1 MKKIFFGNSGLT
13 STSANHVANLAKEF
27 VQNVECDL
35 NNVELINSSVVLI
48 GTSDYNVLKEGWNNE
63 TLKSVAEKLNYV
75 SQAKSLIAW
84 LREAIKARQALL
96 DEVKNMEMSDWAKL
110 FELELPK
117 YPAKRA
123 TITREN
129 VIAGFTIKKRNR
141 MYVLETQASTIGKYI
156 HPDGNFAKA
165 RKEYQK
171 RLHNKH
177 DVNGNGRDT
186 LLIKYTPSCDESLL
200 EETYFNLQNLHR
212 ECQAEL
218 NGILHEI
225 DEAVRM
231 DEVAACAEFTPLFNA
246 FQRDMCELDARF
258 QEYKVNE
265 SKRIGDLK
273 IIIPDDLKPIYNLVN
288 SLGKNKA

>member
-1 MKKIFFGNSGLT
+1 MNKIFFGNSGLT

-35 NNVELINSSVVLI
+35 NNVELVNSAVVLI
-48 GTSDYNVLKEGWNNE
+48 GTSDYNVLKEGWNND
-63 TLKSVAEKLNYV
+63 TLKSVAEKLDYV

-84 LREAIKARQALL
+84 LREAIKARKALL
-96 DEVKNMEMSDWAKL
+96 DEIKDMEMPVWAKL
-110 FELELPK
+110 FEIELPI
-117 YPAKRA
+117 YPKKRA
-123 TITREN
+123 TITKEQ

-141 MYVLETQASTIGKYI
+141 MYALETKASTIGKYI

-186 LLIKYTPSCDESLL
+186 LLYQYRPSCDESLL

-218 NGILHEI
+218 NGILYEI
-225 DEAVRM
+225 DEIVRM
-231 DEVAACAEFTPLFNA
+231 DEVEACAEFTPLFNA
-246 FQRDMCELDARF
+246 FQKDMCALDARF
-258 QEYKVNE
+258 QEYKINE

-273 IIIPDDLKPIYNLVN
+273 IAIPDDLKPIYNIVN
-288 SLGKNKA
+288 SLGKK

>member
-1 MKKIFFGNSGLT
+1 MNKIFFGNSGLT

-35 NNVELINSSVVLI
+35 NNVELVNSAVVLI
-48 GTSDYNVLKEGWNNE
+48 GTSDYNVLKEGWNND
-63 TLKSVAEKLNYV
+63 TLKSVAEKLDYV

-84 LREAIKARQALL
+84 LREAIKARKVLL
-96 DEVKNMEMSDWAKL
+96 DEIKDMEINDWAKL
-110 FELELPK
+110 FEIEIPK
-117 YPAKRA
+117 RPVKRA
-123 TITREN
+123 TISKEN

-141 MYVLETQASTIGKYI
+141 MYALETKASTIGKYI

-186 LLIKYTPSCDESLL
+186 LLYQYRPSCDESLL

-218 NGILHEI
+218 NGILQEI
-225 DEAVRM
+225 DEIVRM
-231 DEVAACAEFTPLFNA
+231 DEVEACAEFTPLFNA
-246 FQRDMCELDARF
+246 FQKDMCALDTRF
-258 QEYKVNE
+258 QEYKINE

-273 IIIPDDLKPIYNLVN
+273 IVIPDDLKPIYNIVN
-288 SLGKNKA
+288 SLGKK